1 MTIPKTAKKGL
12 GSIRTHTDRAY
23 RGIPVHKAYLK
34 IGSIEMEKDRRMN
47 ERKALQTRIEEI
59 DTRCRELDEEKRRLL
74 FLSGERKNGLKKGR
88 GGRRSLPVHSPGSFA
103 GHPADRPSAA
113 SSLKKKNDGE
123 KKRLKTVEAA
133 EQEIP
138 ARPPVPERKKRQAVS
153 GSSGKF
159 SFTY

>member
-12 GSIRTHTDRAY
+12 GSIRTNTDRAY

-34 IGSIEMEKDRRMN
+34 IGSIEMEKDRRMS
-47 ERKALQTRIEEI
+47 ERKALLARLEEI
-59 DTRCRELDEEKRRLL
+59 DARCRELDDEKRRLL
-74 FLSGERKNGLKKGR
+74 FLSGERRDGLKKSR
-88 GGRRSLPVHSPGSFA
+88 GDRRSLPVHPHGNRVR
-103 GHPADRPSAA
+103 HAA
-113 SSLKKKNDGE
+113 APSLKEKNGGE
-123 KKRLKTVEAA
+123 KKRFKTVEAT

-153 GSSGKF
+153 GSPGKF